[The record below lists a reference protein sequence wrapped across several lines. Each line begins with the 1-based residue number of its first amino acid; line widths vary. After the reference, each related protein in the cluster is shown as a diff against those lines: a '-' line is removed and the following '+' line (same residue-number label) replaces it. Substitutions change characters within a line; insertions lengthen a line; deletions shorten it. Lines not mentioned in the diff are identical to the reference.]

1 MVVAAGRGKVSMTEQ
16 DRSIGAMGVGAPALL
31 WLMVTLLLGLLVLL
45 LPGRLAAAMPSGEPS
60 MRVLEDAGQRLD
72 ARQALASSGWTAL
85 PAGTP
90 SLGYSDSAWWFDL
103 RWEPAPAGERWSQLE
118 LAYPVLDAIEV
129 TLLDRTGTARARWS
143 LGDKLPFD
151 ARPVAHRHFVVPLP
165 EAAPG
170 EEVVRAL
177 VRVHTTSAVQLPAR
191 LWTAPAFLASV
202 QADHLLQ
209 GIYLGVMLGMLA
221 YNFFLWRVMRERVY
235 LWYVLWVAAIASFQA
250 SIGGLA
256 FQYLWPEATWWND
269 RAIVV
274 FLAMAVASASFFMI
288 DFLELGRLGGWM
300 LRLPRATAWGC
311 MGALLGAFALPYAQ
325 AIHLAIVCA
334 VVAMCGALWVSAM
347 RWRQGFAPAR
357 IFLLAW
363 CLVLVGGLV
372 LAASKFGLLPRN
384 MLTEHATQVGT
395 ALEVIL
401 LSLSLAGRLQ
411 HERRLRERA
420 QAEAMATQRRANE
433 RLEQRVAERTRDLEQ
448 LNRRLEQASRTDALT
463 GVANRRHFDERHA
476 GAVQRALARGRPLGV
491 LLLDLDHFK
500 RINDTL
506 GHPAGDDCLRE
517 VARRAA
523 LLLADEDGALLARYG
538 GEEFIALLPDLPV
551 PEALARAERLREAI
565 AQQPVDSVAGPVS
578 VTASLGLCCRVPQDV
593 ADGIAMLREADEAL
607 YQAKR
612 SGRNRVTIDLTTA
625 AASAS

>member
-1 MVVAAGRGKVSMTEQ
+1 MA
-16 DRSIGAMGVGAPALL
+16 GVGPRGPAARSWPALR
-31 WLMVTLLLGLLVLL
+31 L
-45 LPGRLAAAMPSGEPS
+45 LPGLLPVLLALLVSLLLLVPLPARAVPAASPTEPT
-60 MRVLEDAGQRLD
+60 MRVLEDASGALD
-72 ARQALASSGWTAL
+72 AARVLVAPGWRAL
-85 PAGTP
+85 PAGAP
-90 SLGYSDSAWWFDL
+90 NLGYSDAVWWFDL
-103 RWEPAPAGERWSQLE
+103 RWDPPPGGGRWSQLE
-118 LAYPVLDAIEV
+118 LAYPVLDQVEIR
-129 TLLDRTGTARARWS
+129 LFDRDGVERGHWR
-143 LGDKLPFD
+143 LGDKQPFGQ
-151 ARPVAHRHFVVPLP
+151 RPVPHRHFIVPLP
-165 EAAPG
+165 RAAPG
-170 EEVVRAL
+170 QEAVRAL
-177 VRVHTTSAVQLPAR
+177 VRVHTSSAVQLPAR
-191 LWTAPAFLASV
+191 LWTEQAFLAGEQLDQLV
-202 QADHLLQ
+202 QGL
-209 GIYLGVMLGMLA
+209 YLGVMLGMLA

-256 FQYLWPEATWWND
+256 FQYLWPEATQWND

-274 FLAMAVASASFFMI
+274 FLALAVTSASFFMI
-288 DFLELGRLGGWM
+288 DFLALARRGGWM
-300 LRLPRATAWGC
+300 LRLPQATAWLC
-311 MGALLGAFALPYAQ
+311 LLALLSAFVLPYPV
-325 AIHLAIVCA
+325 AIRLAIGCA
-334 VVAMCGALWVSAM
+334 VVAMFGALLVSAL
-347 RWRQGFAPAR
+347 RGREGFAPAR

-363 CLVLVGGLV
+363 FLVLAGGLV

-384 MLTEHATQVGT
+384 GLTEHATQVGT

-411 HERRLRERA
+411 HERRLREQA

-476 GAVQRALARGRPLGV
+476 GAVQRAIASAGPLGV

-517 VARRAA
+517 VARRVAM
-523 LLLADEDGALLARYG
+523 LLAGQDGGEALLARYG
-538 GEEFIALLPDLPV
+538 GEEFIALLPDLRP
-551 PEALARAERLREAI
+551 PQAQALAERIRRVIAER
-565 AQQPVDSVAGPVS
+565 PVDSVAGPVA
-578 VTASLGLCCRVPQDV
+578 VTASLGLCCRVPRDA

-612 SGRNRVTIDLTTA
+612 SGRNRVAIDLRTA
-625 AASAS
+625 AAGAP